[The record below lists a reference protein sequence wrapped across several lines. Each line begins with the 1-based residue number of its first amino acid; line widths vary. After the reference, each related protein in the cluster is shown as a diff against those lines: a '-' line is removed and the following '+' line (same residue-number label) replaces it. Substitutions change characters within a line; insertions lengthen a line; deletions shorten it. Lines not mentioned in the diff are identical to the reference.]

1 MDVTPIIGILAIVG
15 LLTLFVI
22 VVAMAVVL
30 GRLAFLEEGDPF
42 FEDEEKAKSEDD
54 YPEKAK

>member
-15 LLTLFVI
+15 LVTLAVLVIGLGI
-22 VVAMAVVL
+22 VVVNCL
-30 GRLAFLEEGDPF
+30 SLEEGDPF
-42 FEDEEKAKSEDD
+42 FEDEEKAKSGDD